1 MQKNMKRLAAVTLL
15 ILGCF
20 HAEAHAALAG
30 GAQNIPAV
38 MVRGLGSIV
47 CVPLELVRTPMAEA
61 KEHSRLWPFTSA
73 PRIFRNAS
81 YRLASGV
88 YDAAF
93 YPFAMPFI
101 DEAPPLTERMG
112 IANSILSAEDDF

>member
-1 MQKNMKRLAAVTLL
+1 MQKNMKWLAAVML
-15 ILGCF
+15 IIFGSLRS
-20 HAEAHAALAG
+20 EAHAALAG

-47 CVPLELVRTPMAEA
+47 TMPLELFRTPVAEA

-73 PRIFRNAS
+73 PRIFRNAA

-88 YDAAF
+88 YDTAF
-93 YPFAMPFI
+93 YPFVMPFI

-112 IANSILSAEDDF
+112 IANTILSAEDDF